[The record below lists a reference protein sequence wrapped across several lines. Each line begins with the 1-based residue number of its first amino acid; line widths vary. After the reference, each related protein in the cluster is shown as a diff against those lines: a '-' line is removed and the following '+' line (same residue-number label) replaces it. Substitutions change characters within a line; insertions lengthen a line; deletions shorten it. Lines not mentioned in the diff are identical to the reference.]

1 MNGYF
6 LPEVNTETHLFYLI
20 ISLPFSFICFVWI
33 QYHYADQTLS
43 IRLTDTQNFEF
54 QVIKNI

>member
-6 LPEVNTETHLFYLI
+6 LPEVTTETDLFYLI